1 MKKRLLATLLTAV
14 MAMSLLAGCST
25 PGSSDSEGGE
35 ASSEKVFRYAVKTEP
50 TSLDQTKA
58 NCIPDNELQHYIQEG
73 LVRTSGGVTSEGI
86 ATEWTYDEASLT
98 WTFKLREDAVWS
110 DGEPVTANDFVYGLQ
125 RLMDPE
131 TAAAYAFIGEY
142 VKNGLA
148 VETGEMAPEE
158 LGVVAVD
165 DYTLEITLERE
176 CAYFVDMIAASAQ
189 YMPVRKDLVEEYG
202 VDFAATADKNAY
214 CGPFVLESAAD
225 GEYIFVKNADYWNAD
240 AVKLDKVVMSYVE
253 NTDTQLAMY
262 EAGDLDYVEIP
273 SAYVA
278 DYQDRATVFKNG
290 NKDWCY
296 INHKSDNEVL
306 GNQNFRLALNYA
318 LNRNEYITLARDDVY
333 DASNSLVFSG
343 LDCLGGTWADKFAP
357 TSYPLEG
364 DVDKAQDY
372 LAKAMDEL
380 GIANASDISVE
391 IVTTDDEGS
400 KKAAEVLQ
408 ELWQTALGINMT
420 IRQVT
425 YSEIYGSVLPGDDW
439 EISATG
445 GWGADYPDA
454 YTYLELFKSDCAY
467 NYSKCED
474 ATIDEL
480 LNASLTETDAEA
492 RQELLGQAEQAIID
506 YGAFIPL
513 QERNVWYM
521 LDEDVTGVE
530 FYYCSINL
538 DWVFADIVAE

>member
-1 MKKRLLATLLTAV
+1 MKKRLLATLLSAV
-14 MAMSLLAGCST
+14 MVVGLFAGCST
-25 PGSSDSEGGE
+25 PGSKGAEGGE
-35 ASSEKVFRYAVKTEP
+35 GGEKVFRYAVKTEP

-73 LVRTSGGVTSEGI
+73 LVRTSGGKTEEGI
-86 ATEWTYDEASLT
+86 ATEWTYDEATLT

-110 DGEPVTANDFVYGLQ
+110 DGEPVTAHDFVYGLQ

-131 TAAAYAFIGEY
+131 TGAAYAFIGEY
-142 VKNGLA
+142 IKNGLA
-148 VETGEMAPEE
+148 VETGKMKPEE
-158 LGVVAVD
+158 LGITAVD
-165 DYTLEITLERE
+165 DYTLAIQLERN
-176 CAYFVDMIAASAQ
+176 CAYFIDMIAASAQ
-189 YMPVRKDLVEEYG
+189 YMPVRQDIVEEYG
-202 VDFAATADKNAY
+202 VDFAATADKNVY
-214 CGPFVLESAAD
+214 CGPFVLTSSED
-225 GEYIFVKNADYWNAD
+225 GEYIFEKNESYWNAD
-240 AVKLDKVVMSYVE
+240 AIKLDKAVMTYVQ

-262 EAGDLDYVEIP
+262 EAGDLDYVEVP
-273 SAYVA
+273 NAYVA
-278 DYQDRATVFKNG
+278 DYKDKSTVFKNG

-296 INHKSDNEVL
+296 INHKSDNKVL

-318 LNRNEYITLARDDVY
+318 LDRNEYITLARDDVY
-333 DASNSLVFSG
+333 EASNSLVFSG
-343 LDCLGGTWADKFAP
+343 LDCLDSTWDEKYSVN
-357 TSYPLEG
+357 SYPLEG
-364 DVDKAQDY
+364 DQTKAQEY
-372 LAKAMDEL
+372 LAKAMEEL
-380 GIANASDISVE
+380 GIANASDITVE
-391 IVTTDDEGS
+391 IVTTDDESS

-408 ELWQTALGINMT
+408 ELWQTELGINMT

-474 ATIDEL
+474 ETIDSL
-480 LNASLTETDAEA
+480 LNASLEETDAEA
-492 RQELLGQAEQAIID
+492 RMDLLAQAEQAIID
-506 YGAFIPL
+506 YGAFVPL

-538 DWVFADIVAE
+538 DWVYADITE

>member
-1 MKKRLLATLLTAV
+1 MKKRLLATLLSAV
-14 MAMSLLAGCST
+14 MVVGLFAGCST
-25 PGSSDSEGGE
+25 PGSKGAEGGE
-35 ASSEKVFRYAVKTEP
+35 GGEKVFRYAVKTEP

-73 LVRTSGGVTSEGI
+73 LVRTSGGKTEEGI
-86 ATEWTYDEASLT
+86 ATEWTYDEATLT

-110 DGEPVTANDFVYGLQ
+110 DGEPVTAHDFVYGLQ

-131 TAAAYAFIGEY
+131 TGAAYAFIGEY
-142 VKNGLA
+142 IKNGLA
-148 VETGEMAPEE
+148 VETGKMKPEE
-158 LGVVAVD
+158 LGITAVD
-165 DYTLEITLERE
+165 DYTLAIQLERN
-176 CAYFVDMIAASAQ
+176 CAYFIDMIAASAQ
-189 YMPVRKDLVEEYG
+189 YMPVRQDIVEEYG
-202 VDFAATADKNAY
+202 VDFAATADKNVY
-214 CGPFVLESAAD
+214 CGPFVLTSSED
-225 GEYIFVKNADYWNAD
+225 GEYIFEKNESYWNAD
-240 AVKLDKVVMSYVE
+240 AIKLDKVVMTYVQ

-262 EAGDLDYVEIP
+262 EAGDLDYVEVP
-273 SAYVA
+273 NAYVA
-278 DYQDRATVFKNG
+278 DYKDKSTVFKNG

-296 INHKSDNEVL
+296 INHKSDNKVL

-318 LNRNEYITLARDDVY
+318 LDRNEYITLARDDVY
-333 DASNSLVFSG
+333 EASNSLVFSG
-343 LDCLGGTWADKFAP
+343 LDCLDSTWDEKYSVN
-357 TSYPLEG
+357 SYPLEG
-364 DVDKAQDY
+364 DQTKAQEY
-372 LAKAMDEL
+372 LAKAMEEL
-380 GIANASDISVE
+380 GIANASDITVE
-391 IVTTDDEGS
+391 IVTTDDESS

-408 ELWQTALGINMT
+408 ELWQTELGINMT

-474 ATIDEL
+474 ETIDSL
-480 LNASLTETDAEA
+480 LNASLEETDAEA
-492 RQELLGQAEQAIID
+492 RMDLLAQAEQAIID
-506 YGAFIPL
+506 YGAFVPL

-538 DWVFADIVAE
+538 DWVYADITE

>member
-1 MKKRLLATLLTAV
+1 MKKRLLATLLSAV
-14 MAMSLLAGCST
+14 MVVGLFAGCST
-25 PGSSDSEGGE
+25 PGSKGAEGGE
-35 ASSEKVFRYAVKTEP
+35 GGEKVFRYAVKTEP

-73 LVRTSGGVTSEGI
+73 LVRTSGGKTEEGI
-86 ATEWTYDEASLT
+86 ATEWTYDEATLT

-110 DGEPVTANDFVYGLQ
+110 DGEPVTAHDFVYGLQ

-131 TAAAYAFIGEY
+131 TGAAYAFIGEY
-142 VKNGLA
+142 IKNGLA
-148 VETGEMAPEE
+148 VETGKMKPEE
-158 LGVVAVD
+158 LGITAVD
-165 DYTLEITLERE
+165 DYTLAIQLERN
-176 CAYFVDMIAASAQ
+176 CAYFIDMIAASAQ
-189 YMPVRKDLVEEYG
+189 YMPVRQDIVEEYG
-202 VDFAATADKNAY
+202 VDFAATADKNVY
-214 CGPFVLESAAD
+214 CGPFVLTSSED
-225 GEYIFVKNADYWNAD
+225 GEYIFEKNESYWNAD
-240 AVKLDKVVMSYVE
+240 AINLDKVVMTYVQ

-262 EAGDLDYVEIP
+262 EAGDLDYVEVP
-273 SAYVA
+273 NAYVA
-278 DYQDRATVFKNG
+278 DYKDKSTVFKNG

-296 INHKSDNEVL
+296 INHKSDNKVL

-318 LNRNEYITLARDDVY
+318 LDRNEYITLARDDVY
-333 DASNSLVFSG
+333 EASNSLVFSG
-343 LDCLGGTWADKFAP
+343 LDCLDSTWAEKYSVN
-357 TSYPLEG
+357 SYPLEG
-364 DVDKAQDY
+364 DQTKAQEY
-372 LAKAMDEL
+372 LAKAMEEL
-380 GIANASDISVE
+380 GIANASDITVE
-391 IVTTDDEGS
+391 IVTTDDESS

-408 ELWQTALGINMT
+408 ELWQTELGINMT

-474 ATIDEL
+474 ETIDSL
-480 LNASLTETDAEA
+480 LNASLEETDAEA
-492 RQELLGQAEQAIID
+492 RMDLLAQAEQAIID
-506 YGAFIPL
+506 YGAFVPL

-538 DWVFADIVAE
+538 DWVYADITE

>member
-1 MKKRLLATLLTAV
+1 MKKRLLAALLSAA
-14 MAMSLLAGCST
+14 MAMTLLAGCST
-25 PGSSDSEGGE
+25 PASKTEEGGGDE
-35 ASSEKVFRYAVKTEP
+35 GGEKVFRYAVNTEP

-73 LVRTSGGVTSEGI
+73 LVRTSGGQISEGI
-86 ATEWTYDEASLT
+86 ATEWTYDEATLT

-110 DGEPVTANDFVYGLQ
+110 DGEPVKADDFVFGLQ

-131 TAAAYAFIGEY
+131 TGAAYAFIGEY

-158 LGVVAVD
+158 LGITAVD
-165 DYTLEITLERE
+165 DTTLEITLERP
-176 CAYFVDMIAASAQ
+176 CAYFIEMIAASAQ
-189 YMPVRKDLVEEYG
+189 YMPVRRDLVEEYG
-202 VDFAATADKNAY
+202 VDFAATAEKNAY
-214 CGPFVLESAAD
+214 CGPFVLESATD
-225 GEYIFVKNADYWNAD
+225 GEYVFVKNEDYWNAD
-240 AVKLDKVVMSYVE
+240 AIKLDKTIMTYVQ

-262 EAGDLDYVEIP
+262 EAGDLDYVQVP

-278 DYQDRATVFKNG
+278 DYKDKATVFKNG

-296 INHKSDNEVL
+296 INHKSDNVVL

-318 LNRNEYITLARDDVY
+318 LNRNEYIKLAVDDVY
-333 DASNSLVFSG
+333 DPSNTLVFSG
-343 LDCLGGTWADKFAP
+343 LDCLDGTWADKYQAD
-357 TSYPLEG
+357 SYPLEG
-364 DVDKAQDY
+364 DQAKAQEY
-372 LAKAMDEL
+372 LAKAMEEL
-380 GIANASDISVE
+380 SIANASDITVE
-391 IVTTDDEGS
+391 IVTTDNESS

-408 ELWQTALGINMT
+408 ELWQKALGITMT

-454 YTYLELFKSDCAY
+454 YSYLELFKSDCAY
-467 NYSKCED
+467 NYSKCEN
-474 ATIDEL
+474 AQIDEY

-492 RQELLGQAEQAIID
+492 RMDLLGQAEQAIID
-506 YGAFIPL
+506 YGAFVPL

-521 LDEDVTGVE
+521 LDEDVTGIE

-538 DWVFADIVAE
+538 DWVYADITE

>member
-14 MAMSLLAGCST
+14 MAISLLAGCST
-25 PGSSDSEGGE
+25 PGSADSEGEGE
-35 ASSEKVFRYAVKTEP
+35 AAEKVLRYAVKTEP
-50 TSLDQTKA
+50 TTLDQTKA

-73 LVRTSGGVTSEGI
+73 LVRTSGGVVSEGI
-86 ATEWTYDEASLT
+86 ATEWTFDEASLT

-110 DGEPVTANDFVYGLQ
+110 DGVAVTAHDFVYGLQ
-125 RLMDPE
+125 RLMNPE
-131 TAAAYAFIGEY
+131 TAAPYAFIGEY

-165 DYTLEITLERE
+165 DYTLEIALERP
-176 CAYFVDMIAASAQ
+176 CAYFIEMMAASAQ
-189 YMPVRKDLVEEYG
+189 YMPVRKDLAEEYG

-240 AVKLDKVVMSYVE
+240 AVKLDKTIMTYVQ
-253 NTDTQLAMY
+253 NSDTQLAMY
-262 EAGDLDYVEIP
+262 EAGDLDYVEVP

-278 DYQDRATVFKNG
+278 DYQDKATVFKNG

-296 INHKSDNEVL
+296 INHKSENEVL

-343 LDCLGGTWADKFAP
+343 LDCLGATWADKFAP
-357 TSYPLEG
+357 TSYPLES
-364 DVDKAQDY
+364 DVATAQDY
-372 LAKAMDEL
+372 LAKAMDEMN
-380 GIANASDISVE
+380 IANASDITVE
-391 IVTTDDEGS
+391 IVTTDDESS

-408 ELWQTALGINMT
+408 ELWQTALGINME

-425 YSEIYGSVLPGDDW
+425 YAEIYGSVLPGDDW
-439 EISATG
+439 QISATG

-454 YTYLELFKSDCAY
+454 YSYLELFKSDCAY
-467 NYSKCED
+467 NYSKCEN
-474 ATIDEL
+474 AEIDEL
-480 LNASLTETDAEA
+480 LNAALNELDAEA

-506 YGAFIPL
+506 YGAFVPL
-513 QERNVWYM
+513 QERNTWYM
-521 LDEDVTGVE
+521 LDSDVTGVE